1 MASQSSALSINDNNF
16 DIEMKMEVTSQALSM
31 SPSSPRAPLLASSQS
46 SSVPSQRSEPDYSL
60 WTAQKYALWPG
71 FTTFHDSVA
80 EKNPWWQF
88 GYRMRDERTTP
99 KKIYWI
105 CCQCFKRNRPLTRD
119 YTYNAST
126 WKGVERH
133 MKRLHRVEVS

>member
-1 MASQSSALSINDNNF
+1 MASQSSTLSINDNDS
-16 DIEMKMEVTSQALSM
+16 DIDMQMEVTSQSLSM
-31 SPSSPRAPLLASSQS
+31 SPSSRAPLLASSQPS
-46 SSVPSQRSEPDYSL
+46 SIPPQGNEPDYTL
-60 WTAQKYALWPG
+60 WTVQKYSLWPG
-71 FTTFHDSVA
+71 FTTFHDPTA

-88 GYRMRDERTTP
+88 GYRMRDERPTP

-133 MKRLHRVEVS
+133 MKRLHRMEVS

>member
-1 MASQSSALSINDNNF
+1 MASQSSAESALLMNDNNF
-16 DIEMKMEVTSQALSM
+16 DIEMQMGVTSQTLSM
-31 SPSSPRAPLLASSQS
+31 FPSSSRAPLLASSQP
-46 SSVPSQRSEPDYSL
+46 SSVPPQPDYAL

-71 FTTFHDSVA
+71 FTTFHDTVT

-133 MKRLHRVEVS
+133 MKRLHRMEVS